1 MTRKTSWM
9 TLVLMALAAG
19 MFVTGCGPGE
29 DEEGPVKGPIREKI
43 DIIGPLGP
51 EIRGPGINC
60 VDGGGCI
67 FAKIESRKPP
77 HVVSPTAL
85 EEQAVGLA
93 FSTGAKMT
101 KVRLEAIK
109 AAIDWALFA
118 TQITGSPELVTIGTL
133 QQTTP
138 NSATFVYTATPQDRL
153 QITYADDSPREAY
166 VFSELTGSVWEGGH
180 AFLSRPHAIR
190 VRTIIEGTAEIEFA
204 DSWQDG
210 VVRGSNTG
218 TLPFGHEQVDVTIT
232 TEGIT
237 GETTTA
243 QGDEFTLTER
253 TTGRLTGEDM
263 ALTIDEQQTVST
275 TQWGIQPVSRTEY
288 VMNTSW
294 TLGADTTFA
303 FENLIV
309 RQSFFDGAP
318 TSLEWWASSEGSLSR
333 DEQPVGQ
340 VFFDGQTASQ
350 FRMAF
355 HDGRQMG
362 LDAFQ
367 PSMPYGNP
375 SPNLSDQ
382 VATRDNRAGRDGVN
396 VTLSSH
402 GVTCIGGDC
411 SFN

>member
-1 MTRKTSWM
+1 
-9 TLVLMALAAG
+9 
-19 MFVTGCGPGE
+19 
-29 DEEGPVKGPIREKI
+29 
-43 DIIGPLGP
+43 
-51 EIRGPGINC
+51 
-60 VDGGGCI
+60 
-67 FAKIESRKPP
+67 
-77 HVVSPTAL
+77 
-85 EEQAVGLA
+85 
-93 FSTGAKMT
+93 
-101 KVRLEAIK
+101 
-109 AAIDWALFA
+109 
-118 TQITGSPELVTIGTL
+118 
-133 QQTTP
+133 
-138 NSATFVYTATPQDRL
+138 
-153 QITYADDSPREAY
+153 
-166 VFSELTGSVWEGGH
+166 
-180 AFLSRPHAIR
+180 
-190 VRTIIEGTAEIEFA
+190 
-204 DSWQDG
+204 
-210 VVRGSNTG
+210 
-218 TLPFGHEQVDVTIT
+218 
-232 TEGIT
+232 
-237 GETTTA
+237 
-243 QGDEFTLTER
+243 
-253 TTGRLTGEDM
+253 M